1 MQRKIE
7 FAEFPRR
14 HRVTEKK
21 KKKKKQKK
29 KKKEKRFSLCNSVSS
44 VVNGF
49 DIHENRIEFT
59 TEAQSH
65 REKKRKRN
73 RKTKKKGFLCVTLC
87 PLW

>member
-29 KKKEKRFSLCNSVSS
+29 KKEKRFSLCDSVSS

-59 TEAQSH
+59 TEARSH
-65 REKKRKRN
+65 REKRK
-73 RKTKKKGFLCVTLC
+73 KVFSV
-87 PLW
+87 